1 MSLINP
7 LLYSQTAPRDPNA
20 PPSRDLGKNDFL
32 NLMMVQLRNQ
42 DPLNVQEDKEFIAQ
56 MAQFSTLEQTTNLTQ
71 AIEGLVGFQQLTQG
85 SLLIGREIEALD
97 PEADAAGASD
107 PMVRGMVSE
116 TRLVDGQTQLLVGD
130 RTVRIQDV
138 LRVR

>member
-1 MSLINP
+1 MSLFIP
-7 LLYSQTAPRDPNA
+7 FLYSQTAPRDPYA

-71 AIEGLVGFQQLTQG
+71 AIEGLKQLAH
-85 SLLIGREIEALD
+85 LLGREPGAGVAH
-97 PEADAAGASD
+97 ADAQGA
-107 PMVRGMVSE
+107 R
-116 TRLVDGQTQLLVGD
+116 
-130 RTVRIQDV
+130 
-138 LRVR
+138 